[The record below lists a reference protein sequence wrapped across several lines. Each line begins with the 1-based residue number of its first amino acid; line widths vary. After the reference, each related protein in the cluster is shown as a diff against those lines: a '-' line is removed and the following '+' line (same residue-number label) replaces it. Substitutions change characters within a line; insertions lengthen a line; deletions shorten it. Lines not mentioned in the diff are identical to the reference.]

1 MGNATFLKK
10 YKRVLLFSILALA
23 VLGFIFHNLFF
34 VQKSHETMAN
44 PIQPMDINT
53 RTSTN
58 TNTNKVKGRGYC
70 SEHDEYVLPEIHAD
84 FISKNECDH
93 ILRIATPEFRESRV
107 VTGVDTKIRKSQ
119 TAWLKRD
126 EPVIASIIQRV
137 CDLTGMPFAHAEK
150 MQVVKYG
157 VDGYYNEH
165 YDAACDDRQEC
176 VDFEKN
182 GGQRKITMLLYLSD
196 NFEGGGTRFPRLNKE
211 YKLPKH
217 SGILFHSLQKNG
229 NKCHPLSLH
238 AGLPVIS
245 GEKYIANVW
254 LREFPYDVNR

>member
-70 SEHDEYVLPEIHAD
+70 SEHDEYVLPEIHTE

-119 TAWLKRD
+119 TAWSQFQGD
-126 EPVIASIIQRV
+126 
-137 CDLTGMPFAHAEK
+137 TPFTHIPAPPA
-150 MQVVKYG
+150 
-157 VDGYYNEH
+157 
-165 YDAACDDRQEC
+165 
-176 VDFEKN
+176 
-182 GGQRKITMLLYLSD
+182 
-196 NFEGGGTRFPRLNKE
+196 
-211 YKLPKH
+211 KLVPSAK
-217 SGILFHSLQKNG
+217 
-229 NKCHPLSLH
+229 
-238 AGLPVIS
+238 
-245 GEKYIANVW
+245 
-254 LREFPYDVNR
+254 